1 MQISLM
7 RGAQTGYRIGRR
19 VETLFALLLKGAG
32 QVIRQLQIGRPGPR
46 VHALPDDQ
54 LRDLGLRRDMLV
66 RERRLD
72 D

>member
-1 MQISLM
+1 MQTSLID
-7 RGAQTGYRIGRR
+7 RTAPGLSLWRRIDPA
-19 VETLFALLLKGAG
+19 LAALLSGAG
-32 QVIRQLQIGRPGPR
+32 QVLRQLRIGGPGPR
-46 VHALPDDQ
+46 IHALPEHQ